1 MIVTTGSSGGFP
13 LAFLASF
20 DAGDRVA
27 LAAPGYP
34 AYRNILAALNLE
46 AVDLPTS
53 AADRFQPTVEALE
66 KAGRIDGLIVAS
78 PSNPTGTMVGHA
90 EMKALADWCTAN
102 GVRLISDEIYHGIVY
117 EGDTV
122 SAVEVSDSA
131 IVVNSFSKY
140 FSMTGWRVGWL
151 VVPPDL
157 VRPIER
163 LAQNFFISVPTLSQ
177 HAALAAFDCR
187 DELDGHVRRYRT
199 NRDLLLAGLPAAG
212 LDRFAPAEGAFY
224 LYCDVAHLTN
234 DSREFCR
241 RMLARGRRGDDARRR
256 LRSRARRRH
265 AAHLLRRLDRRDG
278 RGGAAAQGVEA
289 GMRLLA
295 MALVAARRVCRRSPR
310 AARASIAPRPRAP
323 SSGRSARIP
332 SSPRP
337 TARWRRP
344 MPRSPAKLS
353 GPAKDDLE
361 KEQVRWIGDRNRA
374 CAADAD
380 GIAPC
385 LKRRYAA
392 RTTNLQAFAEGIY
405 PFISEQSLTKSGK
418 LGKITYSYDIA
429 YPQFDGHHRRLRRRQ
444 CALRQC
450 RQEGRRRRHAAG
462 RFRARP
468 RAGVD
473 LRAELHDSIGRA
485 PTPSPSR

>member
-1 MIVTTGSSGGFP
+1 MSGKLSRRGGAVDPFIVMDVMAAAAEKEAAGDTVIHLEVGQPSTPAPKGALAAAHAALDSDRIGYVAALGIPALRERIARHYREVYGTEVSPERVIVTTGSSGGFP

-34 AYRNILAALNLE
+34 AYRNILTALNLE

-53 AADRFQPTVEALE
+53 AADRFQPTVEALK

-90 EMKALADWCTAN
+90 EMKALAGWCAEN

-122 SAVEVSDSA
+122 SAVEVSDQA

-151 VVPPDL
+151 VVPQEL

-177 HAALAAFDCR
+177 HAALAAFECR
-187 DELDGHVRRYRT
+187 DELDTHVRRYRR
-199 NRDLLLAGLPAAG
+199 NRDLLLAGLPEAG
-212 LDRFAPAEGAFY
+212 FDRFAPAEGAFY

-234 DSREFCR
+234 DSRDFCK
-241 RMLARGRRGDDARRR
+241 RMLAEIGRGDDARHR
-256 LRSRARRRH
+256 LRPRPRRRH

-278 RGGAAAQGVEA
+278 GGGAPAQGLEA
-289 GMRLLA
+289 DMRLSGVSSCSL
-295 MALVAARRVCRRSPR
+295 MRGVAGRSRRNG
-310 AARASIAPRPRAP
+310 RASTAPRPTTTSTA
-323 SSGRSARIP
+323 RSARTA

-344 MPRSPAKLS
+344 TRRCSP
-353 GPAKDDLE
+353 G
-361 KEQVRWIGDRNRA
+361 
-374 CAADAD
+374 
-380 GIAPC
+380 
-385 LKRRYAA
+385 
-392 RTTNLQAFAEGIY
+392 
-405 PFISEQSLTKSGK
+405 
-418 LGKITYSYDIA
+418 
-429 YPQFDGHHRRLRRRQ
+429 
-444 CALRQC
+444 
-450 RQEGRRRRHAAG
+450 
-462 RFRARP
+462 
-468 RAGVD
+468 
-473 LRAELHDSIGRA
+473 
-485 PTPSPSR
+485 